1 MFRKKYVGS
10 GDVNFWPNKIY
21 LTKIKRL
28 KVQGDEKVHDKI
40 HTYWNKL
47 QQNISKNNTVNKPR
61 CQHALNHP
69 SVYIQS
75 YVFLRRTIS
84 SLLKICILEIYFL
97 KKHIIAH
104 TSYVKNKIDIYSNNI
119 TNKARAKCSSTWSNA
134 V

>member
-1 MFRKKYVGS
+1 MLS
-10 GDVNFWPNKIY
+10 
-21 LTKIKRL
+21 KIKTDTNYCLEKNMLGL
-28 KVQGDEKVHDKI
+28 KVYDKI
-40 HTYWNKL
+40 QTYWKKL
-47 QQNISKNNTVNKPR
+47 QENISKNNTVNKPR
-61 CQHALNHP
+61 CHHALSHQ
-69 SVYIQS
+69 SAYIQS

-97 KKHIIAH
+97 NKHIIAH